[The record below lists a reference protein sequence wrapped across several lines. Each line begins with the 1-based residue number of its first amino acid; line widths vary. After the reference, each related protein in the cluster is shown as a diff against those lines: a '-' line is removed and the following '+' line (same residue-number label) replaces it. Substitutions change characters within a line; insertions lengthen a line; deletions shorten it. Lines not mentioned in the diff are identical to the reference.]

1 MDPIVYIFLG
11 LAILAV
17 LILLFVAIKISG
29 VVRNVN
35 RNLEILPGLIHDLK
49 VSAEKLGENLELSK
63 ETLGNLNHILS
74 ELKILPRIVEELG
87 SSIKEFESFLKGQ
100 IEVVKDDLH
109 YTLEESRDILKDVKA
124 LTTEVR
130 DKTLKVTQN
139 FDPLI
144 KSLSETLDTGKHIL
158 DSFNIALKKT
168 YVETSAIISGISE
181 LFCGIRKIL
190 RI

>member
-49 VSAEKLGENLELSK
+49 VSAEKLSENLELSK
-63 ETLGNLNHILS
+63 DTLSNLNHILS

-124 LTTEVR
+124 ITTEVR
-130 DKTLKVTQN
+130 DKTLQVTQN

-144 KSLSETLDTGKHIL
+144 KSLFETMDTGKHIL
-158 DSFNIALKKT
+158 DSLNTALKKT

-181 LFCGIRKIL
+181 LFSGIRKIF